1 MSTQSLE
8 ITLYP
13 RSTGALP
20 RTLRGLA
27 NWNVID
33 VAQHDQLATSAFRQ
47 HLKARHTLM

>member
-1 MSTQSLE
+1 M
-8 ITLYP
+8 TLYS
-13 RSTGALP
+13 RSAVALP

-47 HLKARHTLM
+47 HLKPRRTLM